1 MRNISFALTTA
12 QIIDRSKTVTRRL
25 GWATLKPGTVLCAV
39 EKSQGLGKGG
49 KVRRLGQIR
58 VVDVRQEPLRCMH
71 GTSYGDAEAT
81 REGFPTMSGEQFA
94 AMFCEH
100 MGCSLDTVVTRIEFE
115 HLDAK
120 PAGGAS

>member
-1 MRNISFALTTA
+1 VRNISFALTTA
-12 QIIDRSKTVTRRL
+12 QILDRSKTVTRRL
-25 GWATLKPGTVLCAV
+25 GWRGLTPGTVLCAV

-58 VVDVRQEPLRCMH
+58 VLDVRPEPLRVLY

-81 REGFPTMSGEQFA
+81 REGFPTMSGEQFV

-100 MGCSLDTVVTRIEFE
+100 MGCGIDTVVTRIEFE
-115 HLDAK
+115 HLG
-120 PAGGAS
+120 GGA